1 MIWPKTFEQRL
12 LAWSELRQECQAL
25 PVEQTLMH
33 INSWWYQS
41 PWVPYYLHWDDIRDW
56 PDPWQLINE
65 NIFCD
70 VARALGIMYTITML
84 DRSDITDA
92 CLVATENHNLVLVE
106 QEKYI
111 LNWDSSTV
119 VNNNFKSAKVL
130 RSITQAA
137 LKNKLQ

>member
-1 MIWPKTFEQRL
+1 MIWPRSFEQRL
-12 LAWSELRQECQAL
+12 LSWHQLREECQTLETEQALYRINCWWSE
-25 PVEQTLMH
+25 T
-33 INSWWYQS
+33 
-41 PWVPYYLHWDDIRDW
+41 PWVPYYLHWDDQPDW
-56 PDPWQLINE
+56 PDPWQLLNE

-92 CLVATENHNLVLVE
+92 RLVATENHNLVLVQ

-119 VNNNFKSAKVL
+119 VNNNFKSIKVL
-130 RSITQAA
+130 RSITQLAI
-137 LKNKLQ
+137 KNRL